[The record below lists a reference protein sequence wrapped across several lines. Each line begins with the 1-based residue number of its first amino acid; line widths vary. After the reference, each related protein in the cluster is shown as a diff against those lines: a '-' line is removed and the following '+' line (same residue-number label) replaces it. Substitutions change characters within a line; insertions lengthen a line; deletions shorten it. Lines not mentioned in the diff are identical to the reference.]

1 MSFTSLEDGKY
12 FGLDFQDLEAESLV
26 IWHVPHK
33 GSIWSDY
40 FNSLSQNPT
49 KCQLF
54 LEYLFAFYMSGLGL
68 VKVER
73 WNACMSVCVSPPYL
87 CEFVNEYNYTAI
99 FNN

>member
-1 MSFTSLEDGKY
+1 MSFTSLEDGEY

-26 IWHVPHK
+26 IWHVLHK

-54 LEYLFAFYMSGLGL
+54 LEYLFAFYMSGWGL

-73 WNACMSVCVSPPYL
+73 WNASVCVSPPYL
-87 CEFVNEYNYTAI
+87 CEFANEYNYAAT

>member
-1 MSFTSLEDGKY
+1 MSFTSLEDGEY

-26 IWHVPHK
+26 IWHVLHK

-54 LEYLFAFYMSGLGL
+54 LEYLFAFYMSEWGL

-73 WNACMSVCVSPPYL
+73 WNASVCVSPPNL
-87 CEFVNEYNYTAI
+87 CEFANEYNYAAT